1 MHLYLLLCL
10 STADVDKPLTVNG
23 RLDNEAICFLI
34 DIGASCSIL
43 YSAMVA
49 QLNCKIV
56 QPEYHHHILT
66 ANGTTLQTGSQV
78 VATVQLASLTTR
90 HKFAVSS
97 HLPWSA
103 VLGMDFLR
111 RYCDNIDPLSQTI
124 GFLYNAKNTRVEGK
138 PQTVNILEASD
149 NLNGLESILIQP
161 LLTRTASPYTE
172 RLMLASLLRSLPD
185 VFQYGSEEPERT
197 GPVHHEIDTGDHHPL
212 RQPARRIPV
221 HYQSQLN
228 TLIQDMLNKRVI
240 RLSTSLWAS
249 PIVLVKKKDGSLRLC
264 VDYRRLNAITKRDS
278 FSLPRIDTTLDA
290 LHGAKWFPTLDLDS
304 GYRQV
309 KVRPADR
316 QKKAFIIPSVLYGF
330 ETMPFDLA
338 NAPANFQR
346 ILQTVSQ
353 DLVPSQCLI
362 YLDDI
367 TVHAPTIDE
376 HNSRLKNVFERLR
389 MAGLKLKPTKC
400 VLLMQEVSFLGHLTT
415 PAGVKTDGKKV
426 KQIVDWPVPRS
437 YRKFVQYF
445 AETASPLYQPM
456 EKGKKFVWSAEC
468 HAAFNTLE
476 DKLSSPPILAFP
488 DFSPSDGPFLL
499 DTDAS
504 DLAIGAVL
512 SQKPANGEVV
522 IAYASR
528 RLDKRKRR
536 YCTTRR

>member
-1 MHLYLLLCL
+1 MYLSPLAISNNNLAFSTPTPTCASSRFDVPSTMNSRFLSPLGDEADFTREFLCDAAVKRFRAPGL
-10 STADVDKPLTVNG
+10 APDS
-23 RLDNEAICFLI
+23 
-34 DIGASCSIL
+34 S
-43 YSAMVA
+43 
-49 QLNCKIV
+49 
-56 QPEYHHHILT
+56 PEVIW
-66 ANGTTLQTGSQV
+66 GTLQALFGPTE
-78 VATVQLASLTTR
+78 LAPVYRERFHARRQQPSES
-90 HKFAVSS
+90 VDS
-97 HLPWSA
+97 
-103 VLGMDFLR
+103 FLR
-111 RYCDNIDPLSQTI
+111 DLPELALKAYPELSPAERDCQICDRFHLGLSNQELR
-124 GFLYNAKNTRVEGK
+124 GKFLRK
-138 PQTVNILEASD
+138 PASSLIQTVEKARAFEAVQ
-149 NLNGLESILIQP
+149 ESISDTPSVTELMCFVARNLPQP
-161 LLTRTASPYTE
+161 SSP
-172 RLMLASLLRSLPD
+172 A
-185 VFQYGSEEPERT
+185 
-197 GPVHHEIDTGDHHPL
+197 
-212 RQPARRIPV
+212 
-221 HYQSQLN
+221 N
-228 TLIQDMLNKRVI
+228 
-240 RLSTSLWAS
+240 
-249 PIVLVKKKDGSLRLC
+249 
-264 VDYRRLNAITKRDS
+264 
-278 FSLPRIDTTLDA
+278 TTLDA